1 MAILRGFSRCVN
13 GLQVLEESLGLTGSY
28 DGVLVA
34 IDCEHTG
41 NLRNGF
47 RDSQDSQVG
56 LAILDPH
63 DLLVGE
69 TETPKIATHNFV
81 TGSVPYTTKSS
92 ERFLFG
98 KAVTVSTG
106 DLLRQIE
113 AVLPQDRDIILIGHS
128 VGCEV
133 AILRTLGFK
142 FQAVCAIVE
151 TTKLANEVF
160 EFWRGSLG
168 SLLRI
173 CKCPFS
179 DLHNGGN
186 DAHFTLRAALHL
198 VDKGCQQIECESLA
212 ALEAIRGV
220 LSIPIPIRPDV
231 KIMLAKKKEKAA
243 RGQRRLNSRKKK
255 SRTAEEQDQIRA
267 ERAARRKEAES
278 RPQWCFV

>member
-1 MAILRGFSRCVN
+1 MAILRGFSGRVK
-13 GLQVLEESLGLTGSY
+13 GMQVLQESLGLTGSY
-28 DGVLVA
+28 DAVLVA

-56 LAILDPH
+56 LAILDPR

-69 TETPKIATHNFV
+69 TETPKIATYNFV

-92 ERFLFG
+92 EKFLFG
-98 KAVTVSTG
+98 KTVTVSTG

-128 VGCEV
+128 VECEV
-133 AILRTLGFK
+133 AILQTLGFK
-142 FQAVCAIVE
+142 FTAVSAVVE
-151 TTKLANEVF
+151 TTKLANQVF
-160 EFWRGSLG
+160 KSWHGSLG
-168 SLLRI
+168 DLLRI

-198 VDKGCQQIECESLA
+198 VDKGCQQIECESLP
-212 ALEAIRGV
+212 ALAAIRRV
-220 LSIPIPIRPDV
+220 LSTPIPIRPEV
-231 KIMLAKKKEKAA
+231 EIKAAKKREKEK
-243 RGQRRLNSRKKK
+243 RKLNSRQYQ
-255 SRTAEEQDQIRA
+255 SRFWTAEEQEQIRA
-267 ERAARRKEAES
+267 ERAARRAEAES
-278 RPQWCFV
+278 WPQWWFV